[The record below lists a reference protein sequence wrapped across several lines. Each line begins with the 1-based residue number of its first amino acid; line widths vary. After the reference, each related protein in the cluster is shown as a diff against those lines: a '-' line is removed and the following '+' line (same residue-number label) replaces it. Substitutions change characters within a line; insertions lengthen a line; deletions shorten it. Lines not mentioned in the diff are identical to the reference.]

1 MDALLPVHAPAS
13 PWPARWLGAAV
24 LAATAVAVGSAL
36 LIRPRN
42 GQAASRDET
51 TATHTAERACAHG
64 VRRSAAL
71 LAGSVLADSLVE
83 HYRGAFENPGMF
95 APLGVSALVMA
106 ADVGGVRPGRELAHA
121 AAVATGTAGVG
132 FHLYNVTRRIGGVGW
147 LNLFYGA
154 PVGAPAALALAG
166 LLGFAAGRVERV
178 PDGELVGLPADRVL
192 AGLIASGIAGT
203 VGEAGLLHFRGAF
216 HNPVMWAPV
225 TVPPLAAIALAAAAL
240 SDRTGPA
247 RALLILTALLGI
259 GGAGFH
265 VYGVGRH
272 MDGWRNWSQ
281 NLLDGPPIPAPPAFT
296 ALALAGLSTL
306 RLIEVRRG

>member
-1 MDALLPVHAPAS
+1 MNALLPVHAPAS

-24 LAATAVAVGSAL
+24 LAATAAAVGSAVL
-36 LIRPRN
+36 RRPRD
-42 GQAASRDET
+42 GATAAD
-51 TATHTAERACAHG
+51 TAGRACAHG
-64 VRRSAAL
+64 IRRSAAL

-95 APLGVSALVMA
+95 APLGVSALVVA
-106 ADVGGVRPGRELAHA
+106 ADTGDIWPGRELAHA

-166 LLGFAAGRVERV
+166 LLGFAAGWVERA
-178 PDGELVGLPADRVL
+178 PNGTLVEQPAERVL
-192 AGLIASGIAGT
+192 AGLVASGIMGT
-203 VGEAGLLHFRGAF
+203 VGEAALLHFRGAF

-225 TVPPLAAIALAAAAL
+225 TVPPLAAIALTAAAL
-240 SDRTGPA
+240 SDRAGPA
-247 RALLILTALLGI
+247 RALLVLTALLGV

-272 MDGWRNWSQ
+272 MGGWRNWSQ

-306 RLIEVRRG
+306 RLIEARRG